1 MATYS
6 GTLNPGQQLNVND
19 TLTAPTNPYQLILQ
33 EDGNLVL
40 YRLADN
46 YPTWASNTVGQ
57 SSQFAIMQDDGNFVI
72 YDTSGKAL
80 WASGGPGGYGGAI
93 LSLQDDGNLIVHT
106 QDVVLWAS
114 NTNMPCLFAGQQ
126 LLVND
131 TLHSPSNSCFLIL
144 QADGNLVLYQ
154 TNNSQALWASGT
166 DGKASSSAIMQ
177 GDGNFVIY
185 DVSGNALWA
194 SNTPTGYGGSFLTVM
209 DQGYIT
215 IISPNDAN
223 VWASSSGSSS
233 GGGDSVAVVLQAVEA
248 VNVVTT
254 QSVATETSV
263 GVIAEVVIVLT

>member
-194 SNTPTGYGGSFLTVM
+194 SNTPTGYGGSFLTVI

-223 VWASSSGSSS
+223 VWASSSGNSS
-233 GGGDSVAVVLQAVEA
+233 GGGDSVAVVLQAVE
-248 VNVVTT
+248 
-254 QSVATETSV
+254 SVCVITSESVGVETSV
-263 GVIAEVVIVLT
+263 VAIAEIVLT